1 MSGDEK
7 KKLSVALT
15 SENAEIRKKA
25 LSELKKL
32 DKTAAIP
39 ILVSALSEKNDDI
52 QADLGKALLA
62 YKDAALPYLVQ
73 AFADPS
79 WRLRQ
84 AASRIIGAMGDS
96 ALTRF
101 LELIPRNA
109 DDVDFWMV
117 QTLGLMGGEAVSYL
131 VRAFKHPN
139 HKIRLAAVRSAVNSN
154 HPDIVPPLLAMLEE
168 SSWPLRKAAFDSL
181 ERLQHLNPQAIID
194 SLKNASHEAK
204 FWVIRLAGEKRDSRL
219 IPIFCSIIERD
230 PEESKLEAIRALCL
244 IETPETRKILVGFLS
259 HRSWIIRKTAAD
271 ALWEQGLGAADEVIS
286 AVAAPNADARY
297 WSVKLLGQ
305 SNEPRAFAL
314 LLDRLQDP
322 DSSVR
327 AAACTALGAIGD
339 KRAAA
344 PLMAMMADPAEE
356 VRTGAML
363 AVGQIGQKEDKAKPS
378 IPAHLLPENQS
389 ACPTCGKQVGRNF
402 AFCPFCLGHLKKA
415 CPKCGRAIEA
425 GWKGCPDC
433 GKAV

>member
-7 KKLSVALT
+7 KKLRVALG
-15 SENAEIRKKA
+15 SERPDIRKKA
-25 LSELKKL
+25 LAELKKI
-32 DKTAAIP
+32 DKADAIP
-39 ILVSALSEKNDDI
+39 MLVAALDEKNDDV

-62 YKDAALPYLVQ
+62 YKDGALPYLVR
-73 AFADPS
+73 AFVDPS

-96 ALTRF
+96 ALSRF

-109 DDVDFWMV
+109 EDVDFWMV
-117 QTLGLMGGEAVSYL
+117 QTLSLMGGEAISYL

-139 HKIRLAAVRSAVNSN
+139 HKIRLAAVRSAVNTN
-154 HPDIVPPLLAMLEE
+154 HPEIVKPLLDMLEE
-168 SSWPLRKAAFDSL
+168 TSWPLRKAAFDSL
-181 ERLQHLNPQAIID
+181 ERLQHLNPQAILD
-194 SLKNASHEAK
+194 ALKNASHEAK
-204 FWVIRLAGEKRDSRL
+204 FWVIKLAAERRDVSL
-219 IPIFCSIIERD
+219 IPVFCLIVDRD
-230 PEESKLEAIRALCL
+230 PEESKVEAIRALSQ
-244 IETPETRKILVGFLS
+244 IESPETRKILVGFLS

-271 ALWEQGLGAADEVIS
+271 ALWEQGLGTADELINTI
-286 AVAAPNADARY
+286 AAPNVDARY

-305 SNEPRAFAL
+305 SNEPRAFSL
-314 LLDRLQDP
+314 LLERLQDP

-327 AAACTALGAIGD
+327 AVACQALGAIGD

-344 PLMAMMADPAEE
+344 PLMTMMADPAEE
-356 VRTGAML
+356 VRTNAML
-363 AVGQIGQKEDKAKPS
+363 AIGQIGQKDDVAKPS
-378 IPAHLLPENQS
+378 FPSHLRPENQLP
-389 ACPTCGKQVGRNF
+389 CPSCGKPVGRSF
-402 AFCPFCLGHLKKA
+402 TFCPFCLGHLKKA